1 MKKRSQIQI
10 AIDALKKQLDK
21 YQDQHAKAITEA
33 REAQQ
38 SAEFFENEMQRLKEQ
53 IKSLGG
59 E

>member
-10 AIDALKKQLDK
+10 AIDALKKQLGKYSEQHDK
-21 YQDQHAKAITEA
+21 AVAAEGEAKASI
-33 REAQQ
+33 Q
-38 SAEFFENEMQRLKEQ
+38 FFAKEMQRLREQ